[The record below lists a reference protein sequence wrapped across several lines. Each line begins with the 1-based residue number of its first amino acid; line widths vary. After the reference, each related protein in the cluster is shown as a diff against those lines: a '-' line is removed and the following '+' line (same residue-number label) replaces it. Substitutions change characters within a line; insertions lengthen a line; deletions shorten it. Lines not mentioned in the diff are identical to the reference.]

1 MMLFQL
7 CCLNLL
13 CRQHF
18 LKTEVS
24 KSVEPN
30 ALSLPALFICSVTE
44 PVTVPWV
51 FSLLP
56 WQKCSLWLLDTVLF
70 SVTSM
75 HHYTSQYDSIKD
87 RVVLH
92 GVTNG
97 GLQLNTVYLLKY
109 YYNLLVLQV
118 FLVLNSTFTPLNIT
132 LDIPC
137 YLLQCVSYFLLCR
150 FEMQNHLLQHSKKVV
165 VLTPA
170 ADPFL

>member
-24 KSVEPN
+24 KPVEPN

-51 FSLLP
+51 FTLLP
-56 WQKCSLWLLDTVLF
+56 WQKCSLWLLNTVLF
-70 SVTSM
+70 SLTSM
-75 HHYTSQYDSIKD
+75 HHFSVWQY
-87 RVVLH
+87 VVLH

-118 FLVLNSTFTPLNIT
+118 FIVLNSTFTPLNIT

-150 FEMQNHLLQHSKKVV
+150 FEM
-165 VLTPA
+165 
-170 ADPFL
+170 